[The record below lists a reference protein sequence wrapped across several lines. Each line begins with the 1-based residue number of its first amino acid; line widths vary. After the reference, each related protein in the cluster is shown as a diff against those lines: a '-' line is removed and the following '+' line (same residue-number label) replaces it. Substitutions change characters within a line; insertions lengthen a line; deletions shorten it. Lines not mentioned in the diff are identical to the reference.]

1 MQDEQLELS
10 RQLRPLLTR
19 IYQMV
24 RRHSPGWDVT
34 AAQSSVLTTLLDK
47 GKLRMGELAALEGV
61 KMPTATSVVAGLVRI
76 GLVERLADPNDRRRV
91 LVDLTSDGRSQIAAL
106 AAERDRSLPACWQT
120 SGPKTGTCWRPPRR
134 PCPGCWRVEAANGLP
149 TEQSGG
155 EQPCPTLRH
164 RNSTPGSPM
173 R

>member
-24 RRHSPGWDVT
+24 RRRSPGWDVT
-34 AAQSSVLTTLLDK
+34 AAQSSVLTTLMDK

-106 AAERDRSLPACWQT
+106 AAERDLEFARLLADLQPEDRNLLAAAAPAM
-120 SGPKTGTCWRPPRR
+120 SRLLA
-134 PCPGCWRVEAANGLP
+134 VEAANGLP
-149 TEQSGG
+149 AEQSPA
-155 EQPCPTLRH
+155 EH
-164 RNSTPGSPM
+164 
-173 R
+173 

>member
-106 AAERDRSLPACWQT
+106 AAERDREFARLLADL
-120 SGPKTGTCWRPPRR
+120 GPEDRNLLAAAAQAMSRLLA
-134 PCPGCWRVEAANGLP
+134 VEAANGLP
-149 TEQSGG
+149 AEQSLA
-155 EQPCPTLRH
+155 EQ
-164 RNSTPGSPM
+164 
-173 R
+173 

>member
-106 AAERDRSLPACWQT
+106 AAERDREFARLLADLGPEDRNLLAAAAPAM
-120 SGPKTGTCWRPPRR
+120 SRLLA
-134 PCPGCWRVEAANGLP
+134 VEAANGLP
-149 TEQSGG
+149 TEQSLA
-155 EQPCPTLRH
+155 EH
-164 RNSTPGSPM
+164 
-173 R
+173 

>member
-24 RRHSPGWDVT
+24 RRRSPGWDVT
-34 AAQSSVLTTLLDK
+34 AAQSSVLTTLMDK

-76 GLVERLADPNDRRRV
+76 GLVERQADPNDRRRV

-106 AAERDRSLPACWQT
+106 AAERDREFARLLADLGPEDRTLLEAAAPAM
-120 SGPKTGTCWRPPRR
+120 SRLLA
-134 PCPGCWRVEAANGLP
+134 VEAANALP
-149 TEQSGG
+149 AEELG
-155 EQPCPTLRH
+155 E
-164 RNSTPGSPM
+164 
-173 R
+173 

>member
-1 MQDEQLELS
+1 MPDEQLELS

-24 RRHSPGWDVT
+24 RRRSPGWDVT
-34 AAQSSVLTTLLDK
+34 AAQSSVLTTLMDR

-76 GLVERLADPNDRRRV
+76 GLVERQADPNDRRRV

-106 AAERDRSLPACWQT
+106 AAERDREFARLLADLGPEDRTLLAAAAPAM
-120 SGPKTGTCWRPPRR
+120 SRLLA
-134 PCPGCWRVEAANGLP
+134 VEAANALP
-149 TEQSGG
+149 AEELG
-155 EQPCPTLRH
+155 E
-164 RNSTPGSPM
+164 
-173 R
+173 

>member
-1 MQDEQLELS
+1 MQHEQLELS

-24 RRHSPGWDVT
+24 RRRSPGWDVT
-34 AAQSSVLTTLLDK
+34 AAQSSVLTTLMDK

-106 AAERDRSLPACWQT
+106 AAERDQEFARLLADLRPEDRNLLAAAAPAM
-120 SGPKTGTCWRPPRR
+120 SRLLA
-134 PCPGCWRVEAANGLP
+134 VEAANGLP
-149 TEQSGG
+149 AEQSPA
-155 EQPCPTLRH
+155 EH
-164 RNSTPGSPM
+164 
-173 R
+173 

>member
-19 IYQMV
+19 VYQMV
-24 RRHSPGWDVT
+24 RRRSPGWDVT
-34 AAQSSVLTTLLDK
+34 AAQSSVLTTLMDK

-106 AAERDRSLPACWQT
+106 AAERDREFARLLADLQPEDRNLLAAAAPAM
-120 SGPKTGTCWRPPRR
+120 SRLLA
-134 PCPGCWRVEAANGLP
+134 VEAANGLP
-149 TEQSGG
+149 SEQ
-155 EQPCPTLRH
+155 
-164 RNSTPGSPM
+164 
-173 R
+173 

>member
-1 MQDEQLELS
+1 MEYEQLELS

-24 RRHSPGWDVT
+24 RRRSPGWDVT
-34 AAQSSVLTTLLDK
+34 AAQSSVLTTLMDK
-47 GKLRMGELAALEGV
+47 GKLGMGELAAVEGV

-106 AAERDRSLPACWQT
+106 AAERDREFARLLADLGPEERNLLAAAAPAM
-120 SGPKTGTCWRPPRR
+120 SRLLA
-134 PCPGCWRVEAANGLP
+134 VEAANGLAA
-149 TEQSGG
+149 EQ
-155 EQPCPTLRH
+155 
-164 RNSTPGSPM
+164 
-173 R
+173 